1 MQLKIE
7 DGSKYYVLNQRY
19 HRLFLQSCTIMAIT
33 CIVCYTYLRIDKYSS
48 HSYGNFTR
56 RNFRE
61 VIGNIL
67 RFNRSVPATPIS
79 RERKLVL
86 LWTPYFAEKDWLPS
100 THHLDCPIQECDVT
114 SNRSLLLNSS
124 AVLFHWRDINPDDLP
139 NFLTSY
145 EYSKTGTPLVVLFNK
160 EAPPNTNANSL
171 TTLNEK
177 IHLTATYRRDS
188 NIYAPY
194 GRIEKR
200 TKPFKMP
207 GV

>member
-1 MQLKIE
+1 MQLKVE
-7 DGSKYYVLNQRY
+7 DGSKNYVPSQRY
-19 HRLFLQSCTIMAIT
+19 HRLFLQSCTIMTIT
-33 CIVCYTYLRIDKYSS
+33 CILCYTYLHIDKYNS
-48 HSYGNFTR
+48 HSYRNFTG

-67 RFNRSVPATPIS
+67 RFNRSAPAAKIS

-86 LWTPYFAEKDWLPS
+86 LWTPYFSEKDWLPS
-100 THHLDCPIQECDVT
+100 TRRLDCPIQDCDVT

-124 AVLFHWRDINPDDLP
+124 AVLFHWRDINIEDMP

-145 EYSKTGTPLVVLFNK
+145 EDHKIGTPLVVLFNK
-160 EAPPNTNANSL
+160 EAPPNTPVDSL

-177 IHLTATYRRDS
+177 IHLTVTYRRDS
-188 NIYAPY
+188 NIFAPY

-200 TKPFKMP
+200 KKPFKMP
-207 GV
+207 